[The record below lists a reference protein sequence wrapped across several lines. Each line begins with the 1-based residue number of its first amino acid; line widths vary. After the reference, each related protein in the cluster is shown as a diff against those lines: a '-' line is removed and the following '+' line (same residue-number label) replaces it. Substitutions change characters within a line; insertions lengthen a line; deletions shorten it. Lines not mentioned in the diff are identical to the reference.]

1 MKKIFKFIGVFI
13 LVLALTGCIT
23 KKERELTPLEV
34 FKKAIQEKNDSGKVM
49 VGVNLGFSS
58 SGVKVDLP
66 LTLNIMFN
74 SIDENNL
81 IAKINIEDNIYFGP
95 QELYLNMKN
104 NTNTVYMQSSIVD
117 SMLDIENEENY
128 WIKQEETEENEYSKN
143 IEEAEKLT
151 KTLVDEVLK
160 ETDIVLVNKE
170 NDIAEYQLNITKDL
184 LSRIL
189 NAVGEN
195 TGDIKFDGNIAIKI
209 FIDTKNNHITKMS
222 ANIGEIIKYLNL
234 ENDKTEMLNIDG
246 IDKLDITIEFDY
258 TKVKVEIPSE
268 VTSRAITVEE
278 YAMKLVPSTIG

>member
-1 MKKIFKFIGVFI
+1 MKKIFKLIGVFI

-23 KKERELTPLEV
+23 KKERELTSLEV

-117 SMLDIENEENY
+117 SMLGIENEENY

-160 ETDIVLVNKE
+160 EADIVLVNKE

-268 VTSRAITVEE
+268 VTSRAITAEE

>member
-117 SMLDIENEENY
+117 SMLGIENEENY

-195 TGDIKFDGNIAIKI
+195 TSDIKFDGNIAIKI

-258 TKVKVEIPSE
+258 TKVNVEIPSK
-268 VTSRAITVEE
+268 VTSRAITAEE

>member
-117 SMLDIENEENY
+117 SMLGIENEENY

-258 TKVKVEIPSE
+258 TKVNVEIPSE
-268 VTSRAITVEE
+268 VTSRVITAEE

>member
-1 MKKIFKFIGVFI
+1 MKKIFKLIGVFI
-13 LVLALTGCIT
+13 LVLVLTGCIT

-117 SMLDIENEENY
+117 SMLGIENEENY

-268 VTSRAITVEE
+268 VTSRAITAEE

>member
-117 SMLDIENEENY
+117 SMLGIENEENY

-160 ETDIVLVNKE
+160 EADIVLVNKE
-170 NDIAEYQLNITKDL
+170 NNIAEYQLNITKDL

-195 TGDIKFDGNIAIKI
+195 TSDIKFDGNIAIKI

-268 VTSRAITVEE
+268 VTSRAITAEE

>member
-13 LVLALTGCIT
+13 LVLALTGCMT

-117 SMLDIENEENY
+117 SMLGIENEENY

-160 ETDIVLVNKE
+160 EADIVLVNKE

-268 VTSRAITVEE
+268 VTSRAITAEE

>member
-1 MKKIFKFIGVFI
+1 M
-13 LVLALTGCIT
+13 
-23 KKERELTPLEV
+23 
-34 FKKAIQEKNDSGKVM
+34 
-49 VGVNLGFSS
+49 LG
-58 SGVKVDLP
+58 
-66 LTLNIMFN
+66 
-74 SIDENNL
+74 
-81 IAKINIEDNIYFGP
+81 
-95 QELYLNMKN
+95 
-104 NTNTVYMQSSIVD
+104 
-117 SMLDIENEENY
+117 IENEENY
-128 WIKQEETEENEYSKN
+128 WIKQEETEDNEYSKN

-151 KTLVDEVLK
+151 ETLVDEVLK

-170 NDIAEYQLNITKDL
+170 NDTAEYQLNITKDL

-195 TGDIKFDGNIAIKI
+195 TDDIKFDGNIAIKI

-258 TKVKVEIPSE
+258 TKVNVEIPSE
-268 VTSRAITVEE
+268 VTSRAITAEE

>member
-117 SMLDIENEENY
+117 SMLGIENEENY

-246 IDKLDITIEFDY
+246 VDKLDITIEFDY
-258 TKVKVEIPSE
+258 TKVNVEIPSE
-268 VTSRAITVEE
+268 VTSRAITAEE

>member
-1 MKKIFKFIGVFI
+1 MKKIFKLIGVFI

-23 KKERELTPLEV
+23 KKERELTSLEV

-117 SMLDIENEENY
+117 SMLGIENEENY

-258 TKVKVEIPSE
+258 TKVNVEIPSE
-268 VTSRAITVEE
+268 VTSRAITAEE

>member
-1 MKKIFKFIGVFI
+1 MKKIFKLIGVFI

-117 SMLDIENEENY
+117 SMLGIENEENY

>member
-81 IAKINIEDNIYFGP
+81 IVKINIEDNIYFGP

-117 SMLDIENEENY
+117 SMLGIENEENY

-143 IEEAEKLT
+143 IEEAEKIT

-160 ETDIVLVNKE
+160 EADIVLVNKE

-268 VTSRAITVEE
+268 VTSRAITAEE

>member
-117 SMLDIENEENY
+117 SMLGIENEENY

-258 TKVKVEIPSE
+258 TKVNVEIPSE
-268 VTSRAITVEE
+268 VTSRAITAEE
-278 YAMKLVPSTIG
+278 YAMKLVQSTIG

>member
-1 MKKIFKFIGVFI
+1 MKKIFKLIGVFI
-13 LVLALTGCIT
+13 LVLALKGCIN
-23 KKERELTPLEV
+23 KKERELTSLEV

-117 SMLDIENEENY
+117 SMLGIENEENY

-258 TKVKVEIPSE
+258 TKVNVEIPSE
-268 VTSRAITVEE
+268 VTSRAITAEE

>member
-1 MKKIFKFIGVFI
+1 MKKIFKFIGVFV
-13 LVLALTGCIT
+13 LVLVLTGCIT

-117 SMLDIENEENY
+117 SMLGIENEENY

-160 ETDIVLVNKE
+160 EADIVLVNKE

-195 TGDIKFDGNIAIKI
+195 TSDIKFDGNIAIKI

-234 ENDKTEMLNIDG
+234 ENDNTEMLNIDG

-258 TKVKVEIPSE
+258 TKVNVEIPSE
-268 VTSRAITVEE
+268 VTSRAITAEE

>member
-1 MKKIFKFIGVFI
+1 MKKIFKLIGVFI

-117 SMLDIENEENY
+117 SMLGIENEENY

-160 ETDIVLVNKE
+160 EADIVLVNKE

-189 NAVGEN
+189 NVVGEN

>member
-117 SMLDIENEENY
+117 SMLGIENKENY
-128 WIKQEETEENEYSKN
+128 WIKQEETEDNEYSKN

-160 ETDIVLVNKE
+160 EADIVLVNKE

-189 NAVGEN
+189 NVVGEN

-268 VTSRAITVEE
+268 VTSRAITAEE

>member
-1 MKKIFKFIGVFI
+1 MKKIFKLIGVFI

-34 FKKAIQEKNDSGKVM
+34 FKKAIQGKNDSGKVM

>member
-117 SMLDIENEENY
+117 SMLGIENEENY
-128 WIKQEETEENEYSKN
+128 WIKQEETEDNEYSKN

-170 NDIAEYQLNITKDL
+170 NNIAEYQLNITKDL
-184 LSRIL
+184 LSCIL

-195 TGDIKFDGNIAIKI
+195 TSDIKFDGNIAIKI
-209 FIDTKNNHITKMS
+209 FIDIKNNHITKMS

-258 TKVKVEIPSE
+258 TKVNVEIPSE
-268 VTSRAITVEE
+268 VTSRAITAEE

>member
-1 MKKIFKFIGVFI
+1 MKKIFKLIGVFI

-117 SMLDIENEENY
+117 SMLGIENKENY
-128 WIKQEETEENEYSKN
+128 WIKQEETEDNEYSKN

-268 VTSRAITVEE
+268 VTSRAITAEE

>member
-1 MKKIFKFIGVFI
+1 MKKIFKLIGVFI

-81 IAKINIEDNIYFGP
+81 IVKINIEDNIYFGP

-117 SMLDIENEENY
+117 SMLGIENEENY

-268 VTSRAITVEE
+268 VTSRAITAEE

>member
-117 SMLDIENEENY
+117 SMLGIENEENY

-246 IDKLDITIEFDY
+246 IDKLDIAIEFDY
-258 TKVKVEIPSE
+258 TKVNVEIPSE
-268 VTSRAITVEE
+268 VTSRAITAEE

>member
-1 MKKIFKFIGVFI
+1 MKKIFKLIGVFI

-117 SMLDIENEENY
+117 SMLGIENEENY

-160 ETDIVLVNKE
+160 EADIVLVNKE
-170 NDIAEYQLNITKDL
+170 NNIAEYQLNITKDL

-195 TGDIKFDGNIAIKI
+195 TSDIKFDGNIAIKI

-258 TKVKVEIPSE
+258 TKVNVEIPSE
-268 VTSRAITVEE
+268 VTSRAITAEE

>member
-1 MKKIFKFIGVFI
+1 MKKIFKLIGFFI

-117 SMLDIENEENY
+117 SMLGIENEENY

>member
-117 SMLDIENEENY
+117 SMLGIENEENY

-195 TGDIKFDGNIAIKI
+195 TGDIKFNGNIAIKI

-258 TKVKVEIPSE
+258 TKVNVEIPSE
-268 VTSRAITVEE
+268 VTSRAITAEE

>member
-1 MKKIFKFIGVFI
+1 MKKIFKLIGVFI
-13 LVLALTGCIT
+13 LVLVLTGCIT

-117 SMLDIENEENY
+117 SMLGIENEENY
-128 WIKQEETEENEYSKN
+128 WIKQEETEDNEYSKN

-160 ETDIVLVNKE
+160 EADIVLVNKE

-189 NAVGEN
+189 NVVGEN

>member
-1 MKKIFKFIGVFI
+1 MKKIFKFIGFFV
-13 LVLALTGCIT
+13 LVLTLTGCIT

-34 FKKAIQEKNDSGKVM
+34 FKKAIQEKNDSGTIK
-49 VGVNLGFSS
+49 VGVNLRFSS
-58 SGVKVDLP
+58 SGAKVDLP
-66 LTLNIMFN
+66 LTLNIVFN

-81 IAKINIEDNIYFGP
+81 IAKINIDDNIYFGP

-117 SMLDIENEENY
+117 SMLGIENEENY
-128 WIKQEETEENEYSKN
+128 WIKQEETEDDKHSKN
-143 IEEAEKLT
+143 IEEEKFTKILT
-151 KTLVDEVLK
+151 EEVLK
-160 ETDIVLVNKE
+160 ETDIILINKKT
-170 NDIAEYQLNITKDL
+170 DIAEYQLNITKDL

-195 TGDIKFDGNIAIKI
+195 TDNIKFDGEIAIKI
-209 FIDTKNNHITKMS
+209 FIDTKNNHITKVS

-234 ENDKTEMLNIDG
+234 ENDKEEMFNIDE

-258 TKVKVEIPSE
+258 TKKNVEIPSE
-268 VTSRAITVEE
+268 VTSRAITAEE

>member
-1 MKKIFKFIGVFI
+1 MKKIFKFIGFFV
-13 LVLALTGCIT
+13 LVLTLTGCIT

-34 FKKAIQEKNDSGKVM
+34 FKKAIQEKNDSGTIK

-58 SGVKVDLP
+58 SGSKVDLP
-66 LTLNIMFN
+66 LTLNIVFN

-81 IAKINIEDNIYFGP
+81 IAKINIDDNIYFGP

-117 SMLDIENEENY
+117 SMLGIENEENY
-128 WIKQEETEENEYSKN
+128 WIKQEETEDDKHSKN
-143 IEEAEKLT
+143 IEEEKLT
-151 KTLVDEVLK
+151 KTLTEEVLK
-160 ETDIVLVNKE
+160 ETDIILINKKT
-170 NDIAEYQLNITKDL
+170 DIAEYQLNITKDL

-195 TGDIKFDGNIAIKI
+195 TDNIKFDGEIAIKI
-209 FIDTKNNHITKMS
+209 FIDTKNNHITKVS

-234 ENDKTEMLNIDG
+234 ENDKEEMFNIDE

-258 TKVKVEIPSE
+258 TKKNVEIPSE
-268 VTSRAITVEE
+268 VTSRAITAEE

>member
-117 SMLDIENEENY
+117 SMLGIENEENY

-189 NAVGEN
+189 NVVGEN

-268 VTSRAITVEE
+268 VTSRAITAEE

>member
-117 SMLDIENEENY
+117 SMLGIENEENY

-195 TGDIKFDGNIAIKI
+195 TSDIKFDGNIAIKI

-234 ENDKTEMLNIDG
+234 ENDNTEMLNIDG

-258 TKVKVEIPSE
+258 TKVNVEIPSE
-268 VTSRAITVEE
+268 VTSRAITAEE

>member
-117 SMLDIENEENY
+117 SMLGIENEENY

-258 TKVKVEIPSE
+258 TKVNVEIPSE
-268 VTSRAITVEE
+268 VTSRAITAEE

>member
-58 SGVKVDLP
+58 SGVKVDLQ

-117 SMLDIENEENY
+117 SMLGIENEENY

-160 ETDIVLVNKE
+160 EADIVLVNKE

-268 VTSRAITVEE
+268 VTSRAITAEE

>member
-1 MKKIFKFIGVFI
+1 MKKIFKLIGVFI

-117 SMLDIENEENY
+117 SMLGIENEENY

-143 IEEAEKLT
+143 IEEAEKIT

-222 ANIGEIIKYLNL
+222 ANIGEINKYLNL

-258 TKVKVEIPSE
+258 TKVNVEIPSE
-268 VTSRAITVEE
+268 VTSRAITAEE

>member
-117 SMLDIENEENY
+117 SMLGIENEENY

-160 ETDIVLVNKE
+160 EADIVLVNKE

-258 TKVKVEIPSE
+258 TKVNVEIPSE
-268 VTSRAITVEE
+268 VTSRAITAEE

>member
-13 LVLALTGCIT
+13 LVLALTGFIT

-117 SMLDIENEENY
+117 SMLGIENEENY

-258 TKVKVEIPSE
+258 TKVNVEIPSE
-268 VTSRAITVEE
+268 VTSRAITAEE

>member
-1 MKKIFKFIGVFI
+1 MKKIFKFIGVFV

-95 QELYLNMKN
+95 QELYLNMKK

-117 SMLDIENEENY
+117 SMLGIENEENY

>member
-1 MKKIFKFIGVFI
+1 MKKIFKLIGVFI

-117 SMLDIENEENY
+117 SMLGIENEENY

-143 IEEAEKLT
+143 IEEAEKIT

-258 TKVKVEIPSE
+258 TKVNVEIPSE
-268 VTSRAITVEE
+268 VTSRAITAEE

>member
-1 MKKIFKFIGVFI
+1 MKKIFKLIGVFI

-49 VGVNLGFSS
+49 VIVNLGFSS

-117 SMLDIENEENY
+117 SMLGIENEENY

-268 VTSRAITVEE
+268 VTSRAITAEE

>member
-1 MKKIFKFIGVFI
+1 
-13 LVLALTGCIT
+13 
-23 KKERELTPLEV
+23 
-34 FKKAIQEKNDSGKVM
+34 M

-117 SMLDIENEENY
+117 SMLGIENEENY

-258 TKVKVEIPSE
+258 TKVNVEIPSE
-268 VTSRAITVEE
+268 VTSRAITAEE

>member
-81 IAKINIEDNIYFGP
+81 IVKINIEDNIYFGP

-117 SMLDIENEENY
+117 SMLGIENEENY
-128 WIKQEETEENEYSKN
+128 WIKQEETEDNEYSKN

-258 TKVKVEIPSE
+258 TKVNVEIPSE
-268 VTSRAITVEE
+268 VTSRAITAEE